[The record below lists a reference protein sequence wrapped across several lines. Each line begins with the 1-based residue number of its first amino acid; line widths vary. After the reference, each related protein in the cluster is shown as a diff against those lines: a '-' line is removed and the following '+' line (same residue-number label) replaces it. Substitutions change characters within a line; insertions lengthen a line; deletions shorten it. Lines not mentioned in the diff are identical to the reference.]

1 MHTTTMHSCFFFN
14 YVHVS
19 DKQKDLKIRYILFY
33 ITHSQCPKAWTLD
46 QGNMHLIIK
55 VDSLKKHHIHAF
67 RFSQT
72 YMGVKKVAN
81 GKIINL

>member
-1 MHTTTMHSCFFFN
+1 MHTTTMHSCFVFYN
-14 YVHVS
+14 YVS

-33 ITHSQCPKAWTLD
+33 ITHLQCPKAWTLD

-55 VDSLKKHHIHAF
+55 VDSLKNIIFMHLG
-67 RFSQT
+67 FSQT
-72 YMGVKKVAN
+72 YMGVEKVAN

>member
-1 MHTTTMHSCFFFN
+1 M
-14 YVHVS
+14 
-19 DKQKDLKIRYILFY
+19 FY
-33 ITHSQCPKAWTLD
+33 ITHLQCPKAWTLD

-55 VDSLKKHHIHAF
+55 VDSLKKKHHIHAF

-72 YMGVKKVAN
+72 YMGVEKVAN